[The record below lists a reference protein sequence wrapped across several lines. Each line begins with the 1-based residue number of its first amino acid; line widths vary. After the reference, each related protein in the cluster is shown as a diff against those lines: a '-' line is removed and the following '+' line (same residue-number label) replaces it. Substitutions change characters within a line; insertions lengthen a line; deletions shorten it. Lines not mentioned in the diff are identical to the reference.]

1 MNKELEAVLNDA
13 IDAYNEEVMEAEY
26 IWWWD
31 VINNIKD
38 LTDDDEVIRIII
50 AIERMT
56 EKLQGRRAAGL

>member
-13 IDAYNEEVMEAEY
+13 IDAYNEEVEEAEY
-26 IWWWD
+26 LWWWD

-56 EKLQGRRAAGL
+56 EKLQRRRAAGL